1 MFERLEAI
9 EAKYNELQKDLT
21 NPLIMS
27 DYNKVRALSK
37 EASDLE
43 STVKKYEEYKNIE
56 KEIDDAKILMKDDEL
71 KEMATLELENL
82 KAKEEQ
88 IKKEL
93 EILLIPKDEFDGK
106 NIIMEIR
113 GAAGGDEANIFAGD
127 LYRMYSYYAEK
138 NGWKIEELH
147 AIEGTRGGVSH
158 I

>member
-56 KEIDDAKILMKDDEL
+56 KEIEDAKILMKDDEL

-127 LYRMYSYYAEK
+127 LYRMYTYYDEK
-138 NGWKIEELH
+138 NCWKI
-147 AIEGTRGGVSH
+147 
-158 I
+158 

>member
-56 KEIDDAKILMKDDEL
+56 KEIEDAKILMKDDEL

-88 IKKEL
+88 IKKLQEEIAILKKKL
-93 EILLIPKDEFDGK
+93 EILDKSDKSTIQQ
-106 NIIMEIR
+106 
-113 GAAGGDEANIFAGD
+113 
-127 LYRMYSYYAEK
+127 
-138 NGWKIEELH
+138 
-147 AIEGTRGGVSH
+147 
-158 I
+158 

>member
-127 LYRMYSYYAEK
+127 LYRMYTYYAEK
-138 NGWKIEELH
+138 MVGKSKNYML
-147 AIEGTRGGVSH
+147 
-158 I
+158 